1 MWRDNR
7 ESYRNYLRNFKEVS
21 SCVESNNFISLVWN
35 CIITHCT
42 DFGVVFTEF
51 LQDL

>member
-21 SCVESNNFISLVWN
+21 SCVESNNFISLCGTVLSPTAQ
-35 CIITHCT
+35 IL
-42 DFGVVFTEF
+42 G
-51 LQDL
+51 